1 MPGEIETITH
11 IKIGEN
17 EHPIDAVTVNGQTP
31 PDESSYL
38 PTVSG
43 TDDGKMMVVMNGH
56 WVILSPAVLYS
67 EINGIFCGDGDNP
80 HYHDYSAD
88 YLTFTVQ
95 SPGTIAWTA
104 AGSGYTRTIQYSVN
118 GGEWTSLTS
127 TSEGATISVI
137 KDDVV
142 RFKGTNNNYA
152 GSNQNFSG
160 FGLNGTATYDVS
172 GNIMS
177 LVYGDNF
184 IGQTTLPADYT
195 FCCLWNGDE
204 TNKTGR
210 VVNAE
215 NLILPATTMRPH
227 CYRSL
232 LGNNPYLVSAPVLPA
247 TTLANSCYRYM
258 FGGCALLTTA
268 PDLLAATLV
277 SECYYGMFS
286 QCSSLNYIKCLA
298 TNPSSSYS
306 SGWVRGVASSGTF
319 VKDINTPWTEGVN
332 AIPTNW
338 VQEDEGTQVVDAPV
352 ISCSNN
358 MVTITSATQNAT
370 IYYRF
375 SENGDWFVY
384 ENPIEIYANTMVYAY
399 VNKNG
404 TDSTSTSMN
413 CIYVEPVIPDEG
425 DSDSDSDS
433 DFVHDY
439 SLDYLTFD
447 ILTGGNLLWKS
458 NGSNATKT
466 IQYSINDGE
475 WTSITSSGAG
485 VSIQVSAGDQV
496 RFKGTNSRYCEAD
509 KTKYSGF
516 EAGTATFDVSGN
528 ILSMIYGDNFIGQDT
543 INQWSFT
550 QFFKNSKPVSAENL
564 ILLAPNVPNSGYR
577 AMFSKCS
584 TLVTAPKE
592 LPATTLGQN
601 AYYYMFEDCSIT
613 TSPVIVAASR
623 GSYCYQYMF
632 TNCQNLNHITCL
644 DTNPSTGYYTSWVT
658 NVSAI
663 GVFVKDENAAW
674 ATGTNGIP
682 VGWVIEGY
690 QEPEEEQYDPAEAP
704 VLRAFKYN
712 NNEVTLPYSINAVDG
727 HSGSYA
733 KGQFAFNSKV
743 IINEVQPTRLWFN
756 QASQSANIYIDNS
769 LVTTHW
775 GGYNSFSVD
784 ITNYVHTGVNNLAVS
799 LNNTTRN
806 YLAPSAG
813 DFNFNAT
820 LGEVRLL
827 HAPVLPA
834 ANFGYDGFHVQSTVT
849 SASASLTISTSVN
862 ATATVAITIDDGT
875 YHYTDTYTGSGDISF
890 NVTITNPHLWN
901 GRLDPHLYNITMEI
915 YKDNT
920 LCFAATRPYGLRYFS
935 YVWNDSNVVPG
946 STYTGFL
953 LNGQP
958 YLLRGVCM
966 HQDIEGKANALSLT
980 DIQHDFAILNELN
993 CNFVRT
999 AHYPHPK
1006 EFYDL
1011 CDQYGIV
1018 VQTEVPCVNK
1028 FQSSI
1033 VSDYYTHLEGQYT
1046 DMVNE
1051 HYNHPSIIFW
1061 GLGNEI
1067 VNDDQAWAKNKL
1079 ESYRTLIKSIDPSR
1093 WVGYVVSQS
1102 YVDGIGSFGS
1112 PTMDWIGQNL
1122 YEGWYKNPSSNNPT
1136 NAVNSCLNKA
1146 NSHNVPMAYS
1156 EYGCGGNP
1164 NCHSENHLSTT
1175 TCGSNKPRHDIEHQ
1189 MWLHEGHI
1197 AAIKNF
1203 PQLVFTSMWV
1213 LFDFAV
1219 TSRQEGYTICLD
1231 GENTTTD
1238 DSYKYLNNKG
1248 LVERDHTTKK
1258 DTFYLYKAWWNPT
1271 SKFVHICG
1279 KNYQKLADME
1289 LKCYTND
1296 GNSLDLYVNNTFIET
1311 VTVTDNIATFT
1322 TRTFSS
1328 GDVIRVE
1335 GATTN
1340 DTTTMTWA

>member
-1 MPGEIETITH
+1 
-11 IKIGEN
+11 
-17 EHPIDAVTVNGQTP
+17 
-31 PDESSYL
+31 
-38 PTVSG
+38 
-43 TDDGKMMVVMNGH
+43 
-56 WVILSPAVLYS
+56 
-67 EINGIFCGDGDNP
+67 
-80 HYHDYSAD
+80 
-88 YLTFTVQ
+88 
-95 SPGTIAWTA
+95 
-104 AGSGYTRTIQYSVN
+104 
-118 GGEWTSLTS
+118 
-127 TSEGATISVI
+127 
-137 KDDVV
+137 
-142 RFKGTNNNYA
+142 
-152 GSNQNFSG
+152 
-160 FGLNGTATYDVS
+160 
-172 GNIMS
+172 
-177 LVYGDNF
+177 
-184 IGQTTLPADYT
+184 
-195 FCCLWNGDE
+195 
-204 TNKTGR
+204 
-210 VVNAE
+210 
-215 NLILPATTMRPH
+215 
-227 CYRSL
+227 
-232 LGNNPYLVSAPVLPA
+232 
-247 TTLANSCYRYM
+247 
-258 FGGCALLTTA
+258 
-268 PDLLAATLV
+268 
-277 SECYYGMFS
+277 
-286 QCSSLNYIKCLA
+286 
-298 TNPSSSYS
+298 
-306 SGWVRGVASSGTF
+306 
-319 VKDINTPWTEGVN
+319 
-332 AIPTNW
+332 
-338 VQEDEGTQVVDAPV
+338 
-352 ISCSNN
+352 
-358 MVTITSATQNAT
+358 
-370 IYYRF
+370 
-375 SENGDWFVY
+375 
-384 ENPIEIYANTMVYAY
+384 
-399 VNKNG
+399 
-404 TDSTSTSMN
+404 MN

-425 DSDSDSDS
+425 DSDSDSD
-433 DFVHDY
+433 FIHDY

-447 ILTGGNLLWKS
+447 ILTSGNLLWKS

-475 WTSITSSGAG
+475 WTSITSSSDG
-485 VSIQVSAGDQV
+485 VSIQVSTGDQV
-496 RFKGTNSRYCEAD
+496 KFKGINSRYCEAN
-509 KTKYSGF
+509 KSNYSGF
-516 EAGTATFDVSGN
+516 DAGTATFNVSGN

-543 INQWSFT
+543 LNQWSFT

-577 AMFSKCS
+577 ALFSKCS

-592 LPATTLGQN
+592 LPAITLGQY

-613 TSPVIVAASR
+613 TSPVIAAASKS
-623 GSYCYQYMF
+623 SYCYQYMF
-632 TNCQNLNHITCL
+632 TNCQNLNYITCL
-644 DTNPSTGYYTSWVT
+644 DINPSTGYYTGWT
-658 NVSAI
+658 NNVSAV
-663 GVFVKDENAAW
+663 GVFVKDENATW
-674 ATGTNGIP
+674 STGTNGIP
-682 VGWVIEGY
+682 TGWTIDGY
-690 QEPEEEQYDPAEAP
+690 QEPEEEEPYDPAEAP
-704 VLRAFKYN
+704 VLRAFNYN

-727 HSGSYA
+727 HSSSYA

-784 ITNYVHTGVNNLAVS
+784 ITNYVHTGVNKLAVS

-806 YLAPSAG
+806 YLAPSSG

-820 LGEVRLL
+820 LGEVKLL

-834 ANFGYDGFHVQSTVT
+834 VNFGYDGFHVQSTVT

-875 YHYTDTYTGSGDISF
+875 YHYTDSYTGSGDISF

-901 GRLDPHLYNITMEI
+901 GRLDPHLYNITMDI

-920 LCFAATRPYGLRYFS
+920 LCFTATRPYGLRYFS

-966 HQDIEGKANALSLT
+966 HQDIEGKANALSPT
-980 DIQHDFAILNELN
+980 DIQNDFAILNELN

-1067 VNDDQAWAKNKL
+1067 VNDDQAWAKTKL
-1079 ESYRTLIKSIDPSR
+1079 ESYRTLIKNIDPSR

-1122 YEGWYKNPSSNNPT
+1122 YEGWYKNSNSNNPT

-1219 TSRQEGYTICLD
+1219 SSRQEGYTICLD

-1271 SKFVHICG
+1271 SKFVHICQ
-1279 KNYQKLADME
+1279 KNYQKIEDRVI
-1289 LKCYTND
+1289 KCYTND
-1296 GNSLDLYVNNTFIET
+1296 GSSLDLYVNNTFVET
-1311 VTVTDNIATFT
+1311 ATVTDNIATFT
-1322 TRTFSS
+1322 SRTFSS

-1335 GATTN
+1335 GSNTT
-1340 DTTTMTWA
+1340 DTVTLTWV